1 MFSFTYYHAKIKEEA
16 KVLIKSFRFVYDH
29 ISYEFTA
36 QSQADFIK
44 VYGYFKGKINFMGF
58 HNLFRLFG
66 EIGRGNFAK
75 VFINFF
81 SYIKI

>member
-1 MFSFTYYHAKIKEEA
+1 MFSVSYEINSIEESEVIIKA
-16 KVLIKSFRFVYDH
+16 FQFVYH
-29 ISYEFTA
+29 HSSYEFSTFK
-36 QSQADFIK
+36 QADF
-44 VYGYFKGKINFMGF
+44 FKIYEILKKKINFMGF